1 MSDRDHVRFR
11 GLRAWLSALAPGA
24 GTFLVARRRLR
35 ALRPPSLGLLR
46 RRFAGKVP
54 LLEDRSTAET
64 EEVNAAS
71 RRYFE
76 RTHGRE
82 YWLNR
87 PLSDRPP
94 DPTSLWRFGL
104 VSGALRLRP
113 GARVLDFGCGTGW
126 TSTLLS
132 RMGLEVVGMDIAPAA
147 LELARAVARRDL
159 AHSPAA
165 QLSFEVYG
173 GEAIDA
179 PDGHFDAVLV
189 FDAFHHLPNPR
200 ELLGEFHRVLG
211 PHGRFAFAEPGIGH
225 GEGEEAE
232 AEREHGVL
240 EEDVDLVQLDATAR
254 AVGFRELEVL
264 VPPLPHD
271 VLTLPMPRL
280 RLYMG
285 GASWLVPA
293 DFVRREIL
301 ARPMG
306 IFRKGPWPITS
317 LAPGAQGGRI
327 APRQTA
333 LRARA
338 GETCRLE
345 VDLVNTA
352 ETVWLREGRHGN
364 GYVRLGAQLLDG
376 AGALLSR
383 DHARAGLPDDVPE
396 GGSAQ
401 VVLALAA
408 PDRPG
413 RYVLR
418 LDLVNEGVGWFE
430 AEGSPVV
437 DVPFEVD
444 PA

>member
-1 MSDRDHVRFR
+1 VS
-11 GLRAWLSALAPGA
+11 
-24 GTFLVARRRLR
+24 
-35 ALRPPSLGLLR
+35 
-46 RRFAGKVP
+46 
-54 LLEDRSTAET
+54 LLEDRAREET
-64 EEVNAAS
+64 EEINAAS

-104 VSGALRLRP
+104 LAGALRLQP

-126 TSTLLS
+126 TSTLLA
-132 RMGLEVVGMDIAPAA
+132 RMGHDVVGLDIAPAA
-147 LELARAVARRDL
+147 LDLAREAARRDL
-159 AHSPAA
+159 THSPEARVR
-165 QLSFEVYG
+165 FEVYG

-179 PDGHFDAVLV
+179 PDGDFDAVFV

-200 ELLGEFHRVLG
+200 QLLGEFHRVLG

-240 EEDVDLVQLDATAR
+240 EEDVDLDRLHATAR
-254 AVGFRELEVL
+254 AVGFRELDAL

-280 RLYMG
+280 RLYLR

-306 IFRKGPWPITS
+306 ILRKGPWPVTS
-317 LAPGAQGGRI
+317 LAPGHQGGRLV
-327 APRQTA
+327 PRLTT
-333 LRARA
+333 LRAPA
-338 GETCRLE
+338 GGTCHLE
-345 VDLVNTA
+345 VEATNTA
-352 ETVWLREGRHGN
+352 ETAWLREGRHGR
-364 GYVRLGAQLLDG
+364 GYVRLGGQLLDAQG
-376 AGALLSR
+376 GMLAR
-383 DHARAGLPDDVPE
+383 DHARAALPGDVPE
-396 GGSAQ
+396 GASTT
-401 VVLALAA
+401 VVLEVDA

-413 RYVLR
+413 TYVLR
-418 LDLVNEGVGWFE
+418 LDLVNEGVGWFGE
-430 AEGSPVV
+430 DGSAVV
-437 DVPFEVD
+437 DVPLEVD

>member
-1 MSDRDHVRFR
+1 M
-11 GLRAWLSALAPGA
+11 
-24 GTFLVARRRLR
+24 
-35 ALRPPSLGLLR
+35 
-46 RRFAGKVP
+46 P
-54 LLEDRSTAET
+54 LLEDRPRSET
-64 EEVNAAS
+64 EEINAAS

-104 VSGALRLRP
+104 LAGALRLQP

-126 TSTLLS
+126 TSTLLA
-132 RMGLEVVGMDIAPAA
+132 RMGLDVVGMDVAPAA
-147 LELARAVARRDL
+147 LELAREAAERDL
-159 AHSPAA
+159 SHSPNAR
-165 QLSFEVYG
+165 LRFEVYG
-173 GEAIDA
+173 GQTIDA
-179 PDGHFDAVLV
+179 PDGHFDAALV

-211 PHGRFAFAEPGIGH
+211 PHGRFAFGEPGIGH
-225 GEGEEAE
+225 AAGEEAE

-240 EEDVDLVQLDATAR
+240 EEDVDLVQLHATAR
-254 AVGFRELEVL
+254 AVGFRELDVL

-280 RLYMG
+280 RLYLR

-306 IFRKGPWPITS
+306 LFRKGPWPITS
-317 LAPGAQGGRI
+317 LAPGAQGGSI
-327 APRQTA
+327 VPRRTT

-338 GETCRLE
+338 GEACRLE

-352 ETVWLREGRHGN
+352 ETAWLREGRHGR
-364 GYVRLGAQLLDG
+364 GYVRLGAQLFD
-376 AGALLSR
+376 AGGERLSR
-383 DHARAGLPDDVPE
+383 DFARAALPGDVPE
-396 GGSAQ
+396 GASAT
-401 VVLALAA
+401 VTLDLTA
-408 PDRPG
+408 PERPG
-413 RYVLR
+413 RHVLR

-430 AEGSPVV
+430 EEGSPVV
-437 DVPFEVD
+437 DVALEVD

>member
-1 MSDRDHVRFR
+1 VS
-11 GLRAWLSALAPGA
+11 
-24 GTFLVARRRLR
+24 
-35 ALRPPSLGLLR
+35 
-46 RRFAGKVP
+46 
-54 LLEDRSTAET
+54 LLEDRPRPET
-64 EEVNAAS
+64 ERINAAS

-94 DPTSLWRFGL
+94 DPTSVWRFGL
-104 VSGALRLRP
+104 LAGALRLQP

-126 TSTLLS
+126 TSTLLA
-132 RMGLEVVGMDIAPAA
+132 RMGLDVLGLDIAPAA
-147 LELARAVARRDL
+147 LDLAREAARRDL
-159 AHSPAA
+159 THSPEAR
-165 QLSFEVYG
+165 LRFEVYG

-179 PDGHFDAVLV
+179 PDGDFDAVFV

-200 ELLGEFHRVLG
+200 QLLGEFHRVLG
-211 PHGRFAFAEPGIGH
+211 PQGRFAFAEPGIGH

-240 EEDVDLVQLDATAR
+240 EEDVDLDQLHATAR
-254 AVGFRELEVL
+254 AVGFRELDVL

-271 VLTLPMPRL
+271 VLTLPMSRL
-280 RLYMG
+280 RLYLR

-306 IFRKGPWPITS
+306 ILRKGPWPITS
-317 LAPGAQGGRI
+317 LAPGHLGGRI
-327 APRQTA
+327 TPRPTT

-338 GETCRLE
+338 GDTCRLDVE
-345 VDLVNTA
+345 VTNTA
-352 ETVWLREGRHGN
+352 ETAWLREGRQGR
-364 GYVRLGAQLLDG
+364 GYVRLGAQLLDVEG
-376 AGALLSR
+376 RMLAR
-383 DHARAGLPDDVPE
+383 DHARAALPSDVPE
-396 GGSAQ
+396 GASAR
-401 VVLALAA
+401 VALEVNA
-408 PDRPG
+408 PDRSG
-413 RYVLR
+413 TYILR

-430 AEGSPVV
+430 EEGSAVV
-437 DVPFEVD
+437 DVPLEVN

>member
-1 MSDRDHVRFR
+1 M
-11 GLRAWLSALAPGA
+11 
-24 GTFLVARRRLR
+24 ARRRLR
-35 ALRPPSLGLLR
+35 ALRPPSLRPLR
-46 RRFAGKVP
+46 GWLAGP
-54 LLEDRSTAET
+54 GPALADRPQPET
-64 EEVNAAS
+64 EEINAAS

-94 DPTSLWRFGL
+94 DPSALWRFGL
-104 VSGALRLRP
+104 VVAALRLQP
-113 GARVLDFGCGTGW
+113 GSRVLDFGCGTGW
-126 TSTLLS
+126 TSTLLA
-132 RMGLEVVGMDIAPAA
+132 RMGLDVVGLDIAPAA
-147 LELARAVARRDL
+147 LELAREAARRDL
-159 AHSPAA
+159 AHSPGAR
-165 QLSFEVYG
+165 LRFEVYG
-173 GEAIDA
+173 GAAIAA

-189 FDAFHHLPNPR
+189 FDAFHHFPNPA

-211 PHGRFAFAEPGIGH
+211 PHGSFAFAEPGIGH
-225 GEGEEAE
+225 AQGEEAE
-232 AEREHGVL
+232 AERAHGVL
-240 EEDVDLVQLDATAR
+240 EEDIDIVQLDGTAR
-254 AVGFRELEVL
+254 AAGFTELDVL

-280 RLYMG
+280 RLFLR

-293 DFVRREIL
+293 NFVRREIL

-327 APRQTA
+327 VPHPGS
-333 LRARA
+333 LRARTGA
-338 GETCRLE
+338 ACRLE

-352 ETVWLREGRHGN
+352 ETVWLREGRRGK
-364 GYVRLGAQLLDG
+364 GYVRLGGQLLDG
-376 AGALLSR
+376 SGELLAR
-383 DHARAGLPDDVPE
+383 DHARADLPHDVSE
-396 GGSAQ
+396 GASAR
-401 VVLALAA
+401 VVLELTA
-408 PDRPG
+408 PERPG
-413 RYVLR
+413 RFLLR

-430 AEGSPVV
+430 EEGSPVV

>member
-1 MSDRDHVRFR
+1 MRARS
-11 GLRAWLSALAPGA
+11 LRARLSALVPGA
-24 GTFLVARRRLR
+24 GTFLVAHRRLR
-35 ALRPPSLGLLR
+35 ALRPPSLHPLR
-46 RRFAGKVP
+46 GAFAPPVP
-54 LLEDRSTAET
+54 LLEDRARGET
-64 EEVNAAS
+64 ERINAAS
-71 RRYFE
+71 GRYFE

-104 VSGALRLRP
+104 ITGALRLQP

-126 TSTLLS
+126 TSTLLA
-132 RMGLEVVGMDIAPAA
+132 RMGLDVVGMDIAPAA
-147 LELARAVARRDL
+147 LELAREAARRDL
-159 AHSPAA
+159 AHSPDAR
-165 QLSFEVYG
+165 LGFEVYG

-179 PDGHFDAVLV
+179 PHGHFDAVLV

-225 GEGEEAE
+225 GQGEEAE

-254 AVGFRELEVL
+254 TAGFSELEVL

-280 RLYMG
+280 RLYLR
-285 GASWLVPA
+285 GASWIVPA

-306 IFRKGPWPITS
+306 ILRKGPWPITS

-327 APRQTA
+327 VPRPAT

-338 GETCRLE
+338 GEACRLE
-345 VDLVNTA
+345 VDLLNTA
-352 ETVWLREGRHGN
+352 ETTWLREGRHGN

-376 AGALLSR
+376 AGALVSR

-401 VVLALAA
+401 VVLELTA

-413 RYVLR
+413 RYGLR

-437 DVPFEVD
+437 DVPFGVD

>member
-1 MSDRDHVRFR
+1 M
-11 GLRAWLSALAPGA
+11 
-24 GTFLVARRRLR
+24 ARRRLR
-35 ALRPPSLGLLR
+35 ALRPPTLGPRGWL
-46 RRFAGKVP
+46 AAPPP
-54 LLEDRSTAET
+54 LLEDRPWPET
-64 EEVNAAS
+64 EEVNDAS

-82 YWLNR
+82 FWLNR

-94 DPTSLWRFGL
+94 DPTALWRFGL
-104 VSGALRLRP
+104 LAGALRLQP

-126 TSTLLS
+126 TSTLLA
-132 RMGLEVVGMDIAPAA
+132 RMGLDVVGLDIAPAA
-147 LELARAVARRDL
+147 LELAREAARRDL
-159 AHSPAA
+159 AHSPDARVT
-165 QLSFEVYG
+165 FEVYG

-179 PDGHFDAVLV
+179 PDGRFDAVFV

-225 GEGEEAE
+225 GQGEEAE

-254 AVGFRELEVL
+254 AAGFRELEVL
-264 VPPLPHD
+264 VPPLPPE
-271 VLTLPMPRL
+271 VLTLSMPRL
-280 RLYMG
+280 RLYMQ

-301 ARPMG
+301 TQPMG
-306 IFRKGPWPITS
+306 LLRKGPWAITS

-327 APRQTA
+327 VPHRTT

-338 GETCRLE
+338 GETARLE
-345 VDLVNTA
+345 VDLTNTA
-352 ETVWLREGRHGN
+352 ETAWLREGRHGR
-364 GYVRLGAQLLDG
+364 GYVRLGAQLLD
-376 AGALLSR
+376 AGGVMLSR
-383 DHARAGLPDDVPE
+383 DHARADLPADVPE
-396 GGSAQ
+396 GGSAT
-401 VVLALAA
+401 VVLEPAVPAS
-408 PDRPG
+408 PG
-413 RYVLR
+413 DYVLR

-437 DVPFEVD
+437 DVALEVD

>member
-1 MSDRDHVRFR
+1 MRGR

-35 ALRPPSLGLLR
+35 ALRPPSLGPLGAWRAR
-46 RRFAGKVP
+46 RVP
-54 LLEDRSTAET
+54 LLEDRPRPET
-64 EEVNAAS
+64 QEVNDAS

-87 PLSDRPP
+87 PHSNRPP
-94 DPTSLWRFGL
+94 DPTALWRFGL
-104 VSGALRLRP
+104 VTGALRLQP

-126 TSTLLS
+126 TSTFMA
-132 RMGLEVVGMDIAPAA
+132 RMGLDVVGLDIAPAA
-147 LELARAVARRDL
+147 LELAREAARRDL
-159 AHSPAA
+159 AHTPDAR
-165 QLSFEVYG
+165 LRFEVYG
-173 GEAIDA
+173 GEAIAA

-225 GEGEEAE
+225 GQGAEAE

-240 EEDVDLVQLDATAR
+240 EEDVDIVQLDATAR
-254 AVGFRELEVL
+254 AAGFSELDVL
-264 VPPLPHD
+264 VPPLPHE
-271 VLTLPMPRL
+271 VLTLPMSRL
-280 RLYMG
+280 RLYMR

-301 ARPMG
+301 SRPMG

-317 LAPGAQGGRI
+317 LAPGALQGRI
-327 APRQTA
+327 GPRRTA

-338 GETCRLE
+338 GAPCRLE
-345 VDLVNTA
+345 VDLLNTA
-352 ETVWLREGRHGN
+352 ETAWLREGRQGK
-364 GYVRLGAQLLDG
+364 GYVRLGAQLLDA
-376 AGALLSR
+376 AGKTLSR
-383 DHARAGLPDDVPE
+383 DYARAPLPGDVPE
-396 GGSAQ
+396 GAAAT
-401 VVLALAA
+401 VALELTA
-408 PDRPG
+408 PNRPG
-413 RYVLR
+413 PYVVR

-430 AEGSPVV
+430 AEGSDVV
-437 DVPFEVD
+437 DVAFDVD
-444 PA
+444 PD

>member
-1 MSDRDHVRFR
+1 
-11 GLRAWLSALAPGA
+11 
-24 GTFLVARRRLR
+24 
-35 ALRPPSLGLLR
+35 
-46 RRFAGKVP
+46 VP
-54 LLEDRSTAET
+54 LLEDRPGEET
-64 EEVNAAS
+64 ERINAAS
-71 RRYFE
+71 GRYFE

-104 VSGALRLRP
+104 VTGALRLRP

-126 TSTLLS
+126 TSTLLA
-132 RMGLEVVGMDIAPAA
+132 RMGLDVVGMDIAPAA
-147 LELARAVARRDL
+147 LDLGREAARRDL
-159 AHSPAA
+159 LHSPDA
-165 QLSFEVYG
+165 QLRFEVYG
-173 GEAIDA
+173 GRAIDA

-225 GEGEEAE
+225 REGEEAE
-232 AEREHGVL
+232 AERAHGVL
-240 EEDVDLVQLDATAR
+240 EEDVDLVQLEATAR
-254 AVGFRELEVL
+254 AVGFCDLDVL

-271 VLTLPMPRL
+271 VLTLPMSRL
-280 RLYMG
+280 RLYLR

-306 IFRKGPWPITS
+306 ILRKGPWPITS
-317 LAPGAQGGRI
+317 LAPGVQEGRI
-327 APRQTA
+327 VPHPPT
-333 LRARA
+333 LRART
-338 GETCRLE
+338 GEACRLE
-345 VDLVNTA
+345 VDLVNSA
-352 ETVWLREGRHGN
+352 ETAWLREGRHGS
-364 GYVRLGAQLLDG
+364 GYVRLGVQLLDG
-376 AGALLSR
+376 AGEILDR
-383 DHARAGLPDDVPE
+383 DHARAGLPRDMPE
-396 GGSAQ
+396 GASAR
-401 VVLALAA
+401 VVLELAA

-418 LDLVNEGVGWFE
+418 FDLVNEGVGWFG
-430 AEGSPVV
+430 EGGSRVV
-437 DVPFEVD
+437 DVPLEVD